1 MSIHN
6 LLGNYDSV
14 GCILHFA
21 QRGPIERRWA
31 VPEKLTS
38 IGVVHLHVT

>member
-21 QRGPIERRWA
+21 ERGPMEA